1 MTLFSRVDLIALFW
15 FLGAWIGYAVV
26 IELSPRGNRGLNG
39 LMHRYRGL
47 WMQRML
53 ARDARMIDGQ
63 VIAGLQNG
71 SAFFASTSLLALGG
85 ALTLFHSSED
95 MLTVIAA
102 LPFGEP
108 VTHVQWELKVV
119 GLMII
124 FVYAFFKFA
133 WAYRLY
139 NYVAIMVGAAPPAAE
154 RDEPDAKAHARGY
167 RRNHH
172 RCRPALQSRSAR
184 ILFCARLSRLVFRPV
199 AAHRHDGRRFGR
211 HLAPAI
217 RFGIVSGRARRLNS
231 KPTQTMPVTTA
242 RNDTNRT
249 AAAVNMTVSAV
260 STHSLVAGVA
270 SASAA
275 GSAMAGRSAADM
287 SVDVISVEVM
297 AALPQRTKR
306 NDQVS
311 DRSDEGLVKVLLR
324 LRPGRMIPARRP
336 GE

>member
-1 MTLFSRVDLIALFW
+1 MTLFSRIDLLALFW

-26 IELSPRGNRGLNG
+26 IELSPRGTRGLNG
-39 LMHRYRGL
+39 QMHRYRGL

-95 MLTVIAA
+95 MLTVIAT

-119 GLMII
+119 GLMTI

-154 RDEPDAKAHARGY
+154 RDEPEAKAHA
-167 RRNHH
+167 
-172 RCRPALQSRSAR
+172 
-184 ILFCARLSRLVFRPV
+184 
-199 AAHRHDGRRFGR
+199 AATAGIITDAGR
-211 HLAPAI
+211 HFN
-217 RFGIVSGRARRLNS
+217 RGQRAFFFALGYLGWFLG
-231 KPTQTMPVTTA
+231 PLPLIATTA
-242 RNDTNRT
+242 
-249 AAAVNMTVSAV
+249 AVLVVTWRRQFASESSRAV
-260 STHSLVAGVA
+260 RGA
-270 SASAA
+270 
-275 GSAMAGRSAADM
+275 
-287 SVDVISVEVM
+287 
-297 AALPQRTKR
+297 
-306 NDQVS
+306 
-311 DRSDEGLVKVLLR
+311 EG
-324 LRPGRMIPARRP
+324 
-336 GE
+336 